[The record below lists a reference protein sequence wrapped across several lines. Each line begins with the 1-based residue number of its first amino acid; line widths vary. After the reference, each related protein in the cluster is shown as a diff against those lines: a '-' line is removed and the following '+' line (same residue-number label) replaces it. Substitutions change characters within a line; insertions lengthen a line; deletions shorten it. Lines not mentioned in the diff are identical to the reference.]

1 MNTINIAS
9 SQFKANPYPIYAQ
22 LRAESPVHR
31 ILLPH
36 KQPAWLVTRYDDVV
50 AVLKD
55 NERFVKDRTN
65 TMTSE
70 HLGKQPWMPGF
81 MKPLARNMLDLD
93 APDHTRLRALV
104 HKAFTPRLIEQMR
117 ERIEQLTNNLLDEVE
132 RKGKIDLVR
141 DYALP
146 IPSTIIAEMLGIPAE
161 DQTKFNRWSNMMLN
175 STSVIGMM
183 QLFPAMYRFV
193 NYLRGRINER
203 RANPQDDLISALIQT
218 QESGDRLSED
228 ELVGMVVLLLV
239 AGHETTV
246 NLIASGVLAM
256 LEYSEQRA
264 KLEHE
269 PGLIKS
275 AVEELLRYTTP
286 VQNATERYAREDV
299 TMHGVTIPRGQL
311 VFAVLAS
318 GNRDETHFENPDMLD
333 ISRENN
339 RHLAFSNGIHYCLG
353 APLARMEGQIAIQN
367 LLKRFPRLHL
377 AASHDSLRWR
387 GGLVVRA
394 LEKLPVAV

>member
-9 SQFKANPYPIYAQ
+9 PQFKANPYPIYAQ

-31 ILLPH
+31 IMLPG
-36 KQPAWLVTRYDDVV
+36 KQPAWLVTHYDDVV
-50 AVLKD
+50 AILKD
-55 NERFVKDRTN
+55 DERFVKDRTN
-65 TMTSE
+65 AMTSE
-70 HLGKQPWMPGF
+70 QLGKQPWMPGF

-117 ERIEQLTNNLLDEVE
+117 ERIERLTNNLLDEVE

-161 DQTKFNRWSNMMLN
+161 DQTKFNHWSNMMLN

-286 VQNATERYAREDV
+286 VQNATERYARKDV

-318 GNRDETHFENPDMLD
+318 GNRDETHFEKPDVLD

-339 RHLAFSNGIHYCLG
+339 RHLSFSNGIHYCLG